1 MSIKV
6 LIADDHRLILKA
18 VHRALERADD
28 IEIVAEARRGSQVLP
43 LVHESSPDV
52 CVLDWRM
59 PEMDGLTCLERL
71 QRDAPDTRVVILSA
85 YSDVAHADEALARG
99 ANGYV
104 TKAIDPHDL
113 PEAVR
118 RAHRGES
125 FQLGVGGSANAATD
139 DAGLTERELTI
150 LRAVARGLS
159 NQAIS
164 AELWITEQTVK
175 FHLTNVYRK
184 LGVSSRTEAA
194 RYALS
199 RGIAAA

>member
-18 VHRALERADD
+18 VRRALEPAED
-28 IEIVAEARRGSQVLP
+28 IEVVAEARRGSQVLP
-43 LVHESSPDV
+43 LVHQENPDV
-52 CVLDWRM
+52 CMLDWRM
-59 PEMDGLTCLERL
+59 PEMDGLTCLERI
-71 QRDAPDTRVVILSA
+71 QRAAPGTRVVLLSA
-85 YSDVAHADEALARG
+85 FADSERADEAIAHG
-99 ANGYV
+99 ADGYIS
-104 TKAIDPHDL
+104 KAIDPLEL
-113 PEAVR
+113 PEAIR

-125 FQLGVGGSANAATD
+125 FQLGVTAANERVD
-139 DAGLTERELTI
+139 DEAGLTDRELTI

>member
-18 VHRALERADD
+18 VQRALEPADD
-28 IEIVAEARRGSQVLP
+28 IEVVAEARRGSQVLP
-43 LVHESSPDV
+43 LLHEASPDV
-52 CVLDWRM
+52 CMIDWRM
-59 PEMDGLTCLERL
+59 PEMDGLTCLDRI
-71 QRDAPDTRVVILSA
+71 QRDSPDTRVVILSA
-85 YSDVAHADEALARG
+85 YADAEHADEALARG

-104 TKAIDPHDL
+104 SKGIDPHEL
-113 PEAVR
+113 PEAIR

-125 FQLGVGGSANAATD
+125 FQLGIGTAANAAGD